1 MPMVLSNAVLE
12 VLMARSPFSQVSKLI
27 VFELTRNGR
36 HAIGVPFIVL
46 FFSIGPL
53 LSLQIG
59 AREAIALVFFR

>member
-36 HAIGVPFIVL
+36 HAIGVPFFVL
-46 FFSIGPL
+46 FFSI
-53 LSLQIG
+53 
-59 AREAIALVFFR
+59 